1 MFGAPKAPP
10 PPATRAPQ
18 PVADGPAPESA
29 RGRSVAL
36 LGLPSSGKT
45 SYLYALTHTSA
56 RGRHRWVIGLHTKE
70 FERLT
75 GDANERQE
83 GTPVGEFRPARL
95 FGMSRP
101 WLGALGMR
109 RGPGHARDLVIPEIA
124 GETVERY
131 ALGRELKDAE
141 RAAVGKLK
149 DYLHHSDEVLF
160 LVGIDGTQG
169 AAGGRLRPES
179 VEASMLG
186 AVKAL
191 RTILKDMQDGRD
203 RGEPIFVSL
212 LVTKRDRL
220 RGTPMDRV
228 RLRSAESSLA
238 RLARRPGRRWLAS
251 EGLVSDGG
259 EEVTFSVNDVCGHLR
274 ARHDLDVQ
282 EAAAADFLRCHA
294 PRAAADLAEL
304 AAQPGISLRLLAI
317 APYGT
322 PSLDASGAAVF
333 PQLTKITPSL
343 VFESLEDLVE
353 RRFRRH
359 ARTRIAWATSA
370 LAAVLVMALALGPV
384 WTWHFRSKAADAVNR
399 QAWQEAATALRQAG
413 VMPWWRVEVAVRNRA
428 TEDAELIGRVLAGL
442 SSSGVRAEPGLD
454 QDSLLGM
461 FATVAPDKVEAIG
474 QQVARNNAED
484 VAKYLQGQVESLP
497 TDLRLDPDS
506 VGTLDGLL
514 DQFFRRREIVRKD
527 VESFK
532 ACCEQLQ
539 KAMSEGRVR
548 FVDTGG
554 SDAPKKR
561 LGWALERAIER
572 AKLEDLW
579 SKKPAEIKAVNAAK
593 VHRLDRMMPPG
604 ASSPGGDIELNLDEV
619 SGLLRP
625 QAKILLSIADQQSAG
640 SALERLAGTLRKLA
654 NRSEGS
660 GPDSELSNKL
670 KDLKALAEAN
680 ETKWA
685 FGDGSAKRL
694 HSMLNREEAVT
705 TAESLVNGAQQNGG
719 INSPDALKTLKDRI
733 EESDGWKQ
741 LECTGGAG
749 GNNDAMKVEILG
761 RDGEWTPLVF
771 EAFGCNQRKRL
782 GNAMNAIND
791 WIAGSK
797 IVDRDQ
803 LKKNSRE
810 ILRATGLKD
819 SLEEL
824 EDLLA
829 NEGVEAEVVKDS
841 FKSACEQDRH
851 RMRVQLVSK
860 AREALRKRIG
870 RFAIE
875 NPDVSLEMLDE
886 LAPTS
891 ELSGDGCAEAQA
903 AIEAVLG
910 SINDAGDTEGAGE
923 AAKKLA
929 RAGLKN
935 CGFDQSERRR
945 NWFKDRID
953 KRLEELVK
961 GGGLRAVPEIQLR
974 MVIALDAA
982 RVSVGGN
989 NPGGAEA
996 LPGELVERLVKAFT
1010 SPEGVLGTGN
1020 EWIDCLVGLKDIKDW
1035 DQVKAVNEHREL
1047 IRKHDLKPV
1056 SDGQAVVVY
1065 LGKQPFTPAD
1075 LNILGD
1081 SSKSL
1086 CCKYVLKL
1094 DREGVMKE
1102 IPNGLRLPTLKERQL
1117 IDNPEVMSSFV
1128 GLGDRE
1134 GVFEWVS
1141 DHEKPHKQGTAC
1153 SGRREPESEDDA
1165 DYLADVGAR
1174 PALDPIP
1181 QGLRRGLDAPRQGVS
1196 R

>member
-370 LAAVLVMALALGPV
+370 LAAVLVMAVALGPV
-384 WTWHFRSKAADAVNR
+384 WTWHFRGKAADAANR
-399 QAWQEAATALRQAG
+399 QAWQEAASALRQAG

-428 TEDAELIGRVLAGL
+428 TEDAELIGRVLDEVEDGSRGNELASLCDELRGMLDEVDPVGAEERRLGSMQAGASVIVDHVFDGSGQNL
-442 SSSGVRAEPGLD
+442 PGSPKLDSSSVQKIIGALEERWSQRGQGTQPVPKTVSERCDELIKKLD
-454 QDSLLGM
+454 
-461 FATVAPDKVEAIG
+461 
-474 QQVARNNAED
+474 
-484 VAKYLQGQVESLP
+484 
-497 TDLRLDPDS
+497 
-506 VGTLDGLL
+506 DGEI
-514 DQFFRRREIVRKD
+514 QFVQA
-527 VESFK
+527 S
-532 ACCEQLQ
+532 
-539 KAMSEGRVR
+539 
-548 FVDTGG
+548 
-554 SDAPKKR
+554 SDAKARMKS
-561 LGWALERAIER
+561 ALERAKKRWEFLESFKKR
-572 AKLEDLW
+572 SAQSRSSDESLKL
-579 SKKPAEIKAVNAAK
+579 NAAK
-593 VHRLDRMMPPG
+593 VGAFQELSDISKPTNDPQRRKDALPSVALQQEWLRQLADWNEIASRLESPEGRDITATLSQLAELPPWAFGSESDVRLEAVKKWEGIVGRFENIAKG
-604 ASSPGGDIELNLDEV
+604 AALNGIGNAEVIEGINRDLPSSSLPRAIEVLTPSGVLKSVNLESCAQLQRKRLSTSLDAIEDAIDKIQVQRSQQKLRGD
-619 SGLLRP
+619 SKKSR
-625 QAKILLSIADQQSAG
+625 
-640 SALERLAGTLRKLA
+640 ERLGISDPLRTLEETLGQFKAGDGATVDDATRAFDEALSADNIDRTRERLVLPRNSELVKAIAAFAASEPKKACTHFFDKLSGGTKPTEAEQPRTAVEHVLEKVDWGSMLGSDDRKKIKLLARAGVPDQARDRDVRKEFLGTLINDSVDRL
-654 NRSEGS
+654 SEGS
-660 GPDSELSNKL
+660 GVD
-670 KDLKALAEAN
+670 DAGVRALLRRVLALGDAYEQVGKVQDVAEA
-680 ETKWA
+680 A
-685 FGDGSAKRL
+685 DAPGDARTL
-694 HSMLNREEAVT
+694 
-705 TAESLVNGAQQNGG
+705 
-719 INSPDALKTLKDRI
+719 PDALVKRVVKEFEESENIRKCAWMIALTKLDEANCDQVVLVRHHLRLI
-733 EESDGWKQ
+733 EEFD
-741 LECTGGAG
+741 LLP
-749 GNNDAMKVEILG
+749 V
-761 RDGEWTPLVF
+761 RDG
-771 EAFGCNQRKRL
+771 QK
-782 GNAMNAIND
+782 
-791 WIAGSK
+791 
-797 IVDRDQ
+797 
-803 LKKNSRE
+803 
-810 ILRATGLKD
+810 
-819 SLEEL
+819 
-824 EDLLA
+824 
-829 NEGVEAEVVKDS
+829 VV
-841 FKSACEQDRH
+841 C
-851 RMRVQLVSK
+851 
-860 AREALRKRIG
+860 
-870 RFAIE
+870 
-875 NPDVSLEMLDE
+875 
-886 LAPTS
+886 
-891 ELSGDGCAEAQA
+891 
-903 AIEAVLG
+903 
-910 SINDAGDTEGAGE
+910 
-923 AAKKLA
+923 
-929 RAGLKN
+929 
-935 CGFDQSERRR
+935 
-945 NWFKDRID
+945 
-953 KRLEELVK
+953 
-961 GGGLRAVPEIQLR
+961 
-974 MVIALDAA
+974 
-982 RVSVGGN
+982 
-989 NPGGAEA
+989 
-996 LPGELVERLVKAFT
+996 
-1010 SPEGVLGTGN
+1010 
-1020 EWIDCLVGLKDIKDW
+1020 
-1035 DQVKAVNEHREL
+1035 
-1047 IRKHDLKPV
+1047 
-1056 SDGQAVVVY
+1056 Y
-1065 LGKQPFTPAD
+1065 LGKRELTRE
-1075 LNILGD
+1075 LLGID
-1081 SSKSL
+1081 GESSPGSAPVYRLSL
-1086 CCKYVLKL
+1086 RAEQVKEKLK
-1094 DREGVMKE
+1094 GSS
-1102 IPNGLRLPTLKERQL
+1102 PLRLPTLEEWKLLNGDGNKDRFQ
-1117 IDNPEVMSSFV
+1117 
-1128 GLGDRE
+1128 GLGTDSVRE
-1134 GVFEWVS
+1134 WLDGEEEPVGESFASVKRPPS
-1141 DHEKPHKQGTAC
+1141 DPDFL
-1153 SGRREPESEDDA
+1153 S
-1165 DYLADVGAR
+1165 DVGAR
-1174 PALDPIP
+1174 AALDAVPKD
-1181 QGLRRGLDAPRQGVS
+1181 LVRGGRPNGGDHR
-1196 R
+1196 